1 MIRARQ
7 AGMQSGGCSIAVEQK
22 QEGAQHP
29 LPLLGD
35 GLADG
40 CGEKSLW
47 LGWKKSDAVR
57 HRGASPAINPNSET
71 NLSTAH
77 PKFHRNYDEE
87 AKEEIQS

>member
-1 MIRARQ
+1 M
-7 AGMQSGGCSIAVEQK
+7 AV
-22 QEGAQHP
+22 P
-29 LPLLGD
+29 SPLNRNRRRLPLLGD

-40 CGEKSLW
+40 CAEKSLW

-71 NLSTAH
+71 NLSTTH

-87 AKEEIQS
+87 AKEEIQR